1 MRISSAPAGASVNES
16 APALVCLPDGGRT
29 EAGVGPVA
37 PSGSDDGAAGPPAQ
51 SVLLDTRRNRRP
63 PMFRSRKTTC
73 SETAMTVTSVPEKDD
88 GSLRSLGFSASQ
100 DIFGGLLKTALWG
113 RLGWLEVKR
122 RYRRTM
128 IGPFWTSISLAMY
141 VVAVG
146 AVGAGLW
153 HQDIQEYLPFLA
165 SGMVAWL
172 LISTIINEACSLM
185 VTGHALFRNVSF
197 EYSILAYALVWRN
210 LIVFFH
216 NLVVYALIVLL
227 LRPEL
232 IGFTALLA
240 IPGVILVAVN
250 GVWISLLCGM
260 FCLRFRDVTQLVASV
275 IQISML
281 ITPIFW
287 PADQLVGSR
296 RLIFVETNPL
306 YHLVDIVRAPLL
318 GKVPG
323 ITSYVVVVLIA
334 AGGWY
339 LTYLM
344 LRQFRRRI
352 SYWS

>member
-1 MRISSAPAGASVNES
+1 
-16 APALVCLPDGGRT
+16 
-29 EAGVGPVA
+29 
-37 PSGSDDGAAGPPAQ
+37 
-51 SVLLDTRRNRRP
+51 
-63 PMFRSRKTTC
+63 
-73 SETAMTVTSVPEKDD
+73 MTMTSVPKAS
-88 GSLRSLGFSASQ
+88 GSPLRSLKLTASQ

-122 RYRRTM
+122 RYRRTL

-153 HQDIQEYLPFLA
+153 HQDIQDYLPFLV

-172 LISTIINEACSLM
+172 LISTIITEACSLM

-216 NLVVYALIVLL
+216 NLVIYALIVSL
-227 LRPEL
+227 LRPEV

-240 IPGVILVAVN
+240 IPGVMLVALN
-250 GVWISLLCGM
+250 GVWIALLCGM
-260 FCLRFRDVTQLVASV
+260 FCLRFRDVTQLVASL

-281 ITPIFW
+281 VTPIFW
-287 PADQLVGSR
+287 PPESLTGER
-296 RLIFVETNPL
+296 RLLFVETNPL
-306 YHLVDIVRAPLL
+306 YHMIDIVRAPLL

-323 ITSYVVVVLIA
+323 ITSYVVVILIA
-334 AGGWY
+334 IGGWY
-339 LTYLM
+339 LTYVT

-352 SYWS
+352 AYWS